1 MLINSR
7 AQIPRLGK
15 KKSGAVNKVENTK
28 DSSEVCWWTSFQE
41 NLSKC
46 VFLHW
51 SVSQQLESAF
61 DLYKFKQTTIYRPQE
76 LW

>member
-28 DSSEVCWWTSFQE
+28 DSSEVCWWTREREFEQMCIFALISFS
-41 NLSKC
+41 L
-46 VFLHW
+46 
-51 SVSQQLESAF
+51 QLESAF
-61 DLYKFKQTTIYRPQE
+61 NVYKCNQTTIYRPQE